1 MLSFGATKGGALAAE
16 AVVFFD
22 PARGADMAER
32 RKRGGHLVSKHRFIA
47 AQIEAYLAGD
57 LWLRLARHA
66 NAMADRLARRTCCS
80 GSASGLAGRS
90 ERGVRRAALR
100 RSTRGSRP
108 RARVIIR
115 WTDRCAAERFMPA
128 SDTTLVRL
136 VTSFATTAAEVD
148 RFVATTHAS

>member
-22 PARGADMAER
+22 AARGANMSER
-32 RKRGGHLVSKHRFIA
+32 RKRGGHLVSKHRFVA

-66 NAMADRLARRTCCS
+66 NAMADRLA
-80 GSASGLAGRS
+80 GGLVAAGLQPVWPV
-90 ERGVRRAALR
+90 EANEVFVALPR

-108 RARVIIR
+108 RARAIIPGPPM
-115 WTDRCAAERFMPA
+115 RCRTVSCRRAIPRSCAW
-128 SDTTLVRL
+128 
-136 VTSFATTAAEVD
+136 
-148 RFVATTHAS
+148 